1 MFLGAGVLLFSGLES
16 LFVLLR
22 DCKPSTIKREGLRI
36 RAIISIFQAQLPVG
50 ELGGINITCIYH
62 VK

>member
-16 LFVLLR
+16 LSVLLR
-22 DCKPSTIKREGLRI
+22 DCKPSTIKRGLRI